1 VRSRG
6 SICIVAATAAV
17 LAGVAISKAHGPPS
31 VEAAS
36 VRDAE
41 GCPHSGAVPTPEQ
54 LAETRTA
61 ILCLLNRER
70 ARHGLTALQSSR
82 LLQLASQRHSDDMA
96 ERNYF
101 EHDTPEGLD
110 SAARIVSVGYPR
122 VGMWFGEN
130 LYWGE
135 ETKATPVKAVE
146 GWMHSPG
153 HRANIL
159 RPEFAEVGVGVAH
172 DAPIPV
178 SRLRAAVYTT
188 DFGGVSR

>member
-1 VRSRG
+1 MRLRG
-6 SICIVAATAAV
+6 SIGIVVAAAAL
-17 LAGVAISKAHGPPS
+17 LALLLIPKAQVTS
-31 VEAAS
+31 NVEAAP

-41 GCPHSGAVPTPEQ
+41 GCPHSGAVPARAHIDQ
-54 LAETRTA
+54 TRTA
-61 ILCLLNRER
+61 ILCLLNKER
-70 ARHGLTALQSSR
+70 ARHGLPALQANP
-82 LLQLASQRHSDDMA
+82 LLQLASQRHSVDMA
-96 ERNYF
+96 QRNYF
-101 EHDTPEGLD
+101 EHSTPEGLD
-110 SAARIVSVGYPR
+110 SAARMVSVGYPR
-122 VGMWFGEN
+122 IGMWFGEN

-135 ETKATPVKAVE
+135 EAKATPVKAVE

-159 RPEFAEVGVGVAH
+159 RPEFAEVGVGVAY

>member
-1 VRSRG
+1 M
-6 SICIVAATAAV
+6 
-17 LAGVAISKAHGPPS
+17 AGLLVSKAHETPT
-31 VEAAS
+31 VEAAF

-41 GCPHSGAVPTPEQ
+41 GCPHSGAVPAPEQ
-54 LAETRTA
+54 IAETRIA
-61 ILCLLNRER
+61 IVCLLNWER
-70 ARHGLTALQSSR
+70 ARHGLSALRSSQ

-96 ERNYF
+96 ERDYF
-101 EHDTPEGLD
+101 AHDTPEGLD
-110 SAARIVSVGYPR
+110 SAARMVSVGYPR

-159 RPEFAEVGVGVAH
+159 RPEFAEVGVGVAY

-178 SRLRAAVYTT
+178 SHLRAAVYTT